1 VRIYPDRENPGRSV
15 SRVSIYLTPAAHAEA
30 TALDEDARKQA
41 VENTYKYDGEARSP
55 SLESSL
61 EVFTSTI
68 EYEDYVMGEYQQQAA
83 ESGLA
88 GEAIF
93 GRNEPVLH
101 HFHRS
106 FREALGLPHFPTV

>member
-1 VRIYPDRENPGRSV
+1 M
-15 SRVSIYLTPAAHAEA
+15 
-30 TALDEDARKQA
+30 DEDARKQA
-41 VENTYKYDGEARSP
+41 VADTYKFNEGAVRSP
-55 SLESSL
+55 SIEASL

-106 FREALGLPHFPTV
+106 YREALGMPRFEAIKPKELV